1 MFGKLLLLFILVPT
15 AELYLF
21 IKIGS
26 QLGLGP
32 TLAIIIITAV
42 FGASLTKAQ
51 GRRAVEKFQAA
62 TAAGR
67 MPAKE
72 AIDGIMILLAGA
84 VLITPGF
91 LTDTVGFLLLFPP
104 FRAIVAGYA
113 GKRLKG
119 KIQVVTPRMPNQNAQ
134 EQKPE
139 AKLDDGNVIDV

>member
-21 IKIGS
+21 MKIGS
-26 QLGLGP
+26 RLGLGP
-32 TLAIIIITAV
+32 TLAIIIVTAIL
-42 FGASLTKAQ
+42 GASLTKSQ
-51 GRRAVEKFQAA
+51 GRRAIEKFQAA
-62 TAAGR
+62 TTAGR

-72 AIDGIMILLAGA
+72 AIDGLMILLAGA

-91 LTDTVGFLLLFPP
+91 LTDTVGFLLLLPS

-119 KIQVVTPRMPNQNAQ
+119 KIQVVTPGMPNQSAQ

-139 AKLDDGNVIDV
+139 SKLDDGNVIDV